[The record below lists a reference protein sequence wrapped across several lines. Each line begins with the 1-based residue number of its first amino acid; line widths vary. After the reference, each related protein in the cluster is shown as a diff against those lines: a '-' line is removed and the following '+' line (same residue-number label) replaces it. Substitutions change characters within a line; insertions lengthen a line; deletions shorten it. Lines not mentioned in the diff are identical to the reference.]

1 MLEASNMA
9 HIRFHDLRHSTASF
23 LLKQGF
29 SLKEVSVW
37 LGHSDIQTTA
47 NIYAHIDKEQQENM
61 AKILNKCIT
70 LEDFSYV
77 RKRWKLKRFERL
89 KNLSNPLGADEGTW
103 TPTSSTLDPKWREAL
118 IIRYYVKLFF
128 LIQTLYFHGAKVVYI
143 IKIAESIYTHKCNA
157 FKTMW
162 PKCDQLL
169 YMCFLFLNLCYN

>member
-77 RKRWKLKRFERL
+77 RKR
-89 KNLSNPLGADEGTW
+89 
-103 TPTSSTLDPKWREAL
+103 
-118 IIRYYVKLFF
+118 
-128 LIQTLYFHGAKVVYI
+128 
-143 IKIAESIYTHKCNA
+143 
-157 FKTMW
+157 
-162 PKCDQLL
+162 
-169 YMCFLFLNLCYN
+169 